1 MTSPLPQPI
10 PPPPETPAR
19 YFRSRIQ
26 SVLAMTVII
35 LFAVTF
41 VVQAFRVPTESMENT
56 LLVGDYLLADK
67 LHFGDAGRVGWLLPY
82 RNIQRGEII
91 VFHYPVDGSQY
102 FVKRVIGVPG
112 DRIHLLNGEVY
123 VNGAPLQENYATY
136 KTGTADSYRD
146 DFPAQLWTNLASV
159 TWRARLSQYV
169 SHGELVVPAGN
180 YFVLGDNR
188 ERSSDSR
195 YWGFVPRANVI
206 GRPLVVYL
214 SMPGEQAPPSRGSDD
229 KLFHSGN
236 MFAHLLQ
243 SARWKRTFIL
253 VR

>member
-19 YFRSRIQ
+19 YFRSRVQ

-67 LHFGDAGRVGWLLPY
+67 LHFGDAGRMGWLLPY
-82 RNIQRGEII
+82 RKIQRGEII
-91 VFHYPVDGSQY
+91 VFHYPLDGSQY
-102 FVKRVIGVPG
+102 FVKRVIGIPG
-112 DRIHLLNGEVY
+112 DRIHLLNGMVY
-123 VNGAPLQENYATY
+123 VNGSPLQEDYATY

-146 DFPAQLWTNLASV
+146 DFPAQLWTSIANVS
-159 TWRARLSQYV
+159 WRSRLSEYV
-169 SHGELVVPAGN
+169 SHGELVVPAGD

-195 YWGFVPRANVI
+195 YWGFVPHANVV

-214 SMPGEQAPPSRGSDD
+214 SVLGEQPPLSRASDD
-229 KLFHSGN
+229 KLFHSGS

-243 SARWKRTFIL
+243 SARWKRRFIL